1 MRACALH
8 MLLLLQ
14 ASHFKTDWHRF
25 NLRQAAKGSSVITE
39 EEFQR
44 MMEGLF
50 VRWAVVFDALLT

>member
-50 VRWAVVFDALLT
+50 VR